1 MLGLALSS
9 RRTPGVLYA
18 EESTALFA
26 AMSSQ
31 PTDERKLQ
39 IDALIVSMKSTGV
52 WSLLD
57 VFYMFASHDSQ
68 AARLNWKNPGTLTAT
83 VAAGSPTF
91 TTDRGYT
98 GDGTTAYISTG
109 YDPGVSSLGMAQNS
123 AHVGAVGLTST
134 SNANLDVTSFNL
146 SRMGVRVRSGTAGA
160 GPSIRVTVGIT
171 SSLTTGGNV
180 PHHIVGV
187 RVDSANQ
194 RGYRNG
200 SFDSTF
206 AVASSAV
213 PGDIRILGDAT
224 LFTDRQIA
232 CVHVGQGLTDQ
243 NVADCYS
250 AINTYLS
257 AVGAV

>member
-39 IDALIVSMKSTGV
+39 IDAFIVSVKATGV

-98 GDGTTAYISTG
+98 GDGLTAYISLG
-109 YDPGVSSLGMAQNS
+109 YDPSVSSLGMALNS
-123 AHVGAVGLTST
+123 AHAGCYGLTS
-134 SNANLDVTSFNL
+134 SVNAHADLTSFNL
-146 SRMGVRVRSGTAGA
+146 NRLAIRVRSGST
-160 GPSIRVTVGIT
+160 SNQQIRISTG
-171 SSLTTGGNV
+171 SSTNMATGGNV
-180 PHHIVGV
+180 PHHIVAS
-187 RVDSANQ
+187 RVESANQ

-200 SFDSTF
+200 VFDTTG
-206 AVASSAV
+206 AVASSAL
-213 PGDIRILGDAT
+213 PGDIRVFGDGT
-224 LFTDRQIA
+224 VFSDRQIA